1 MKSTTTIMQK
11 QMKAIEYTHYGA
23 PQVLHLKEMPIPSPG
38 VNEILIR
45 IHASTATAADIMM
58 RKGNPFIGRL
68 YTGLKAPKRTILG
81 FEFAGE
87 VVDTGTAV
95 TLFKNGD
102 KVFGGTTTLGCY
114 AEYVCVSEH
123 DVLTTMPDNI
133 SYAEAAPV
141 NGSAITVM
149 NFLKGLGNIQQGQR
163 VLINGASGGLG
174 TYAVQIAKHYGAEVT
189 GVCSTKNID
198 LVKSLGADHVID
210 YTLVDFTK
218 SDKRYDIIFDTVG
231 KRSFTDCKKVLTE
244 DGIFLSAVMDLP
256 LLLHM
261 IWTKI
266 TGGKKAKVSATG
278 LLPVSERLDYFIAL
292 KEMLRTSK
300 IKTVIDATYPLAQV
314 AAAHAY
320 VETGHKRGSI
330 VIAI

>member
-1 MKSTTTIMQK
+1 MQK
-11 QMKAIEYTHYGA
+11 QMKAIEYNQYGA
-23 PQVLHLKEMPIPSPG
+23 PQVLHLKEMPIPKPG
-38 VNEILIR
+38 ANEVLIR
-45 IHASTATAADIMM
+45 IHASTVTAADIMM

-68 YTGLKAPKRTILG
+68 YTGLKAPRRKILG

-95 TLFKNGD
+95 TLFKKGD

-114 AEYVCVSEH
+114 AEYACVSEY
-123 DVLTTMPDNI
+123 DVLTTMPENI

-149 NFLKGLGNIQQGQR
+149 NFLKGLGNIQQGQS

-189 GVCSTKNID
+189 GVCSTRNID

-210 YTLVDFTK
+210 YTQEDFTK
-218 SDKRYDIIFDTVG
+218 SDKRYAIIFDTVG
-231 KRSFTDCKKVLTE
+231 KRSFTECKKVLTA
-244 DGIFLSAVMDLP
+244 DGVFLAAVMDLP
-256 LLLHM
+256 LFFHM
-261 IWTKI
+261 LWTKM

-278 LLPVSERLDYFIAL
+278 LLPVKERLSYFMEL
-292 KEMLRTSK
+292 KEMLRSSK
-300 IKTVIDATYPLAQV
+300 IKTVIDVTYPLAQV
-314 AAAHAY
+314 GAAHAY

-330 VIAI
+330 IIAV